1 MTPEQRQLA
10 FDLALDRVSLDD
22 FSQRA
27 ELDPRQPGF
36 VAQVLR
42 HALENLD
49 AVDVECALLLANIG
63 GLAEDDVPTLCEIL
77 LAPWHTRHEDVI
89 GYLQRLRDPRSIDAL
104 ARAAVVKHAYLHHDD
119 SHALARK
126 CTWALADIGT
136 QEARSHLEMLSCN
149 SDAELAAYA
158 QKRLNAWEEERPRKR
173 GD

>member
-10 FDLALDRVSLDD
+10 IDLALGRVSLEE

-27 ELDPRQPGF
+27 GLDPRQPGF
-36 VAQVLR
+36 AAQVLR
-42 HALENLD
+42 HALESLD

-63 GLAEDDVPTLCEIL
+63 GLAQDDVPTLCEIL
-77 LAPWHTRHEDVI
+77 LAPWHTRHEDVT
-89 GYLQRLRDPRSIDAL
+89 GYLQRLRDPRSVDAL
-104 ARAAVVKHAYLHHDD
+104 ARAAIVKHAYLDYDD
-119 SHALARK
+119 SLALARK

-136 QEARSHLEMLSCN
+136 REARTHLEALSCN

-158 QKRLNAWEEERPRKR
+158 QKRLNAWEEESARKR